1 VKIAR
6 DTGEEV
12 AKAVADGLTAF
23 NRKVIGDF
31 ESVPVNVSV
40 RDDDGKIVGGVVGNF
55 SFDTLYISLVW
66 LDDSLH
72 GQGAGR
78 EMMELAEAEGRALG
92 AKQSWLYTLSW
103 QARPFYEQLGYKLF
117 GEMPFAGEH
126 RRYFLMKTL

>member
-1 VKIAR
+1 MRIAR
-6 DTGEEV
+6 DTGEDV

-40 RDDDGKIVGGVVGNF
+40 RDDDGKIVGGVVGSF

-78 EMMELAEAEGRALG
+78 AMMELAETEGRALG
-92 AKQSWLYTLSW
+92 ATQSWLYTLSW
-103 QARPFYEQLGYKLF
+103 QAADRSMSGWATSCSARCRLPANTG
-117 GEMPFAGEH
+117 AIS
-126 RRYFLMKTL
+126 

>member
-6 DTGEEV
+6 DSGEDV

-23 NRKVIGDF
+23 NRKIVGDF
-31 ESVPVNVSV
+31 QSVPVNVSV
-40 RDDDGKIVGGVVGNF
+40 RDDDGKIVGGVVGNV

-66 LDDSLH
+66 LDDTLH

-78 EMMELAEAEGRALG
+78 QMMELAEAEGRALG
-92 AKQSWLYTLSW
+92 AVRSWLYTLSW

-126 RRYFLMKTL
+126 RRYFLMKDL

>member
-1 VKIAR
+1 MRIAR
-6 DTGEEV
+6 DSGEDV
-12 AKAVADGLTAF
+12 AKAVADGLNAF

-40 RDDDGKIVGGVVGNF
+40 RDDDGRIVGGVVGSF

-66 LDDSLH
+66 LDDSLQ

-78 EMMELAEAEGRALG
+78 AMMERAEAEGRALG

-103 QARPFYEQLGYKLF
+103 QARPFYEQIGYKLF

-126 RRYFLMKTL
+126 RRYFLIKAL